1 MTRNAT
7 TTLDLPSLHR
17 STVGF
22 DRLFDELGRQFAN
35 STTSGYPPYNV
46 IQLSEDEY
54 QVSLAVAGFRM
65 EDLSITKEKN
75 VLRIEGMSPK
85 EADDEGDQYTRYLH
99 RGIAAR
105 NFTREF
111 TIADHVEVVDATLE
125 LGMLHIHL
133 KREVPEEYRPKKISI
148 SNGNTKTLGNE
159 TE

>member
-1 MTRNAT
+1 MTRHST

-46 IQLSEDEY
+46 VQLNEDEY
-54 QVSLAVAGFRM
+54 QVSLAVAGFQM
-65 EDLSITKEKN
+65 DDLSIVKEKN
-75 VLRIEGMSPK
+75 VLRIEGMIPK
-85 EADDEGDQYTRYLH
+85 DVEAEGDQYTRYLH

-125 LGMLHIHL
+125 LGMLNIHL